1 MNNKFLIL
9 ALCLFLITLVHV
21 YVGVFFDLPLSAN
34 QTFVWIVMTSVWAG
48 LTFLS
53 FVTYAHREL

>member
-21 YVGVFFDLPLSAN
+21 YVGIFVDLTLSHN
-34 QTFVWIVMTSVWAG
+34 QTFMYGVMTLIWAG
-48 LTFLS
+48 LSTAS
-53 FVTYAHREL
+53 FINHVHSEV